1 MRIPTKKLL
10 TPKIKCFSIKEQI
23 IFLFFMRKSVF
34 WEILEFY
41 CRYLYLGKGTGSDG
55 VYLFYRMIFC
65 KNCHT
70 LVQLSVLMIL
80 NE

>member
-1 MRIPTKKLL
+1 
-10 TPKIKCFSIKEQI
+10 
-23 IFLFFMRKSVF
+23 MRKCVF

-65 KNCHT
+65 KNCHA
-70 LVQLSVLMIL
+70 LVQLGVLMIL

>member
-1 MRIPTKKLL
+1 
-10 TPKIKCFSIKEQI
+10 
-23 IFLFFMRKSVF
+23 MRKSVF

-70 LVQLSVLMIL
+70 LVQLGVLMIL